1 MQLIKKYFSIL
12 DKENKN
18 LFWILV
24 TLISLSLFIEVLSLG
39 SLIPFFQ
46 IILSDNSDNFFNLII
61 EKLNIPKGNL
71 VFISI
76 LIMGLIFLIKTLFII
91 YVAYFKHN
99 FIYELSCSLSKRIL
113 QNYES
118 STINNNFSFKNSE
131 TNRLVLIDVSMTAG
145 GVHQLCNALSEII
158 VIIASLS
165 ILIILE
171 PIIISFFFTISLLI
185 FFLYKFFY
193 KKKIVSWGESRKY
206 FDTIRR
212 SQLFDLINSLLF
224 SKLIGIKNTLL
235 DKYLF
240 SNRQTAYYYQ
250 LRERWNEI
258 PRSLLEFIAIVFI
271 LILFTYFYIKNYSVN
286 QLIPIL
292 SIFTLASLKIII
304 SLNRLIVS
312 INQIFFSLPALD
324 RVYSNAEL
332 VDYKKIDKRIKK
344 DYNFQKL
351 SFENVSFSYGNNFL
365 FKNLNFNIQKKDFV
379 GISGQSGVG
388 KTTLLSLIMGLHHPS
403 EGKIYYNGKEKNKIG
418 IKIGY
423 VGQTHNLIEG
433 SIAENIAFGIKYKNI
448 NFDRI
453 QKLTLSLGLNEFIS
467 NLPEKLNSIIS
478 EKSSNLS
485 MGQAQRIAIARALY
499 FDPPVLIFDEPTS
512 SLDEKNELEVIKIIQ
527 KLSKSK
533 TIFIVSHKSKNL
545 KYCNK
550 LITLTKNS
558 FKIKEII

>member
-1 MQLIKKYFSIL
+1 MQLIKKYLSIL

-18 LFWILV
+18 FFWILV
-24 TLISLSLFIEVLSLG
+24 TLISFSLFIEVLSLG

-61 EKLNIPKGNL
+61 EKLNMPKENL
-71 VFISI
+71 VIMSI
-76 LIMGLIFLIKTLFII
+76 LIMGLIFLVKTLFVA

-99 FIYELSCSLSKRIL
+99 FIYELSCSVSKRIL

-118 STINNNFSFKNSE
+118 SPINNNFFFKNAE
-131 TNRLVLIDVSMTAG
+131 TNRLVLIDASMTAG
-145 GVHQLCNALSEII
+145 GVLQLCNAFSELII
-158 VIIASLS
+158 IIASLL
-165 ILIILE
+165 ILILLE
-171 PIIISFFFTISLLI
+171 PMIISFFVTISLLL

-193 KKKIVSWGESRKY
+193 KKKIISWGESRKH

-212 SQLFDLINSLLF
+212 TQLFDLINSLIF
-224 SKLIGIKNTLL
+224 SKLIGVKNTLL

-240 SNRQTAYYYQ
+240 SNRQTAYYYS

-258 PRSLLEFIAIVFI
+258 PRSLLEFIAIIFI
-271 LILFTYFYIKNYSVN
+271 LILFTYFYINDYSVN

-324 RVYSNAEL
+324 RVCFNAEKSNYDKT
-332 VDYKKIDKRIKK
+332 VKKIKK
-344 DYNFQKL
+344 NNNFQKL
-351 SFENVSFSYGNNFL
+351 SFVNVSFNYENKL
-365 FKNLNFNIQKKDFV
+365 IFKNLNFDILKKDFV

-388 KTTLLSLIMGLHHPS
+388 KTTLLSLIMGLLHPT
-403 EGKIYYNGKEKNKIG
+403 EGKIYFNGKEKKNNG

-433 SIAENIAFGIKYKNI
+433 SIAENIAFGINHKKI
-448 NFDRI
+448 NFDKI
-453 QKLTLSLGLNEFIS
+453 QKLTSSLGLSDFI
-467 NLPEKLNSIIS
+467 NDLPDKINSIIS

-512 SLDEKNELEVIKIIQ
+512 ALDEKNELEVIKIIH
-527 KLSKSK
+527 KLSKYR

-550 LITLTKNS
+550 FISLTKNS
-558 FKIKEII
+558 FKIKEAI

>member
-1 MQLIKKYFSIL
+1 MQLIKKYLSIL

-18 LFWILV
+18 FFWILV
-24 TLISLSLFIEVLSLG
+24 TLISFSLFIEVLSLG

-46 IILSDNSDNFFNLII
+46 IILSENSDNFFNLII
-61 EKLNIPKGNL
+61 EKLNMPKENL
-71 VFISI
+71 VLVSI
-76 LIMGLIFLIKTLFII
+76 LIMGLIFLIKTLFVA

-99 FIYELSCSLSKRIL
+99 FIYELSCSVSKRIL

-118 STINNNFSFKNSE
+118 SPINNNFFFKNSE
-131 TNRLVLIDVSMTAG
+131 TNRLVLIDASMTAG
-145 GVHQLCNALSEII
+145 GVLQLCNAFSELII
-158 VIIASLS
+158 IIASLL

-171 PIIISFFFTISLLI
+171 PMIISFFFTISLLL
-185 FFLYKFFY
+185 FFSYKFFY

-212 SQLFDLINSLLF
+212 TQLFDLINSLIF
-224 SKLIGIKNTLL
+224 SKLIGVKNTLL

-240 SNRQTAYYYQ
+240 SNRQTAYYYS

-258 PRSLLEFIAIVFI
+258 PRSLLEFIAIIFI
-271 LILFTYFYIKNYSVN
+271 LILFTYFYINDYSVN

-324 RVYSNAEL
+324 RVCLNAEEKNYDKK
-332 VDYKKIDKRIKK
+332 VKKIKK
-344 DYNFQKL
+344 YNNFRKI
-351 SFENVSFSYGNNFL
+351 SFVNVSFNYENNFI
-365 FKNLNFNIQKKDFV
+365 FKNLNFDILKKDFV

-388 KTTLLSLIMGLHHPS
+388 KTTLLSLIMGLLHPT
-403 EGKIYYNGKEKNKIG
+403 EGKIYFNGKEKKNNG

-433 SIAENIAFGIKYKNI
+433 SIAENIAFGINHKKI
-448 NFDRI
+448 DFDKI
-453 QKLTLSLGLNEFIS
+453 QKLTSSLGLNEFI
-467 NLPEKLNSIIS
+467 NDLPEKINSIIN

-512 SLDEKNELEVIKIIQ
+512 ALDEKNELEVIKIIH
-527 KLSKSK
+527 KLSKYR

-550 LITLTKNS
+550 FISLTKNS
-558 FKIKEII
+558 FKIKEAI